1 MEKIKDFD
9 FELNLE
15 FEGNKNPSEAFI
27 QLAKL
32 YEKLIDFDK
41 HIAYNISVDSKVEY
55 DLVDIEFGSI
65 KTKIK
70 QIFINIPDDVLKDV
84 LNPSA
89 WFGHLLV
96 YVKHRLLK
104 SIENNELTSKK
115 DLDKITE
122 LCFDGGNTFFARECS
137 RVTLESHFR
146 KSNTELFSVKIFA

>member
-41 HIAYNISVDSKVEY
+41 HIAYNISVDSKVDY

-70 QIFINIPDDVLKDV
+70 QIFINII
-84 LNPSA
+84 
-89 WFGHLLV
+89 
-96 YVKHRLLK
+96 Y
-104 SIENNELTSKK
+104 
-115 DLDKITE
+115 
-122 LCFDGGNTFFARECS
+122 
-137 RVTLESHFR
+137 
-146 KSNTELFSVKIFA
+146 IF